1 MKIFEEGI
9 DMLKD
14 VGSWD
19 LCENTSV
26 FGDGLL
32 IIEVSKGVNTVKTFA
47 ARVTP
52 TEDTPLDRENQ
63 LKRNTVQSPNLTA
76 ERTDVHRIKEF
87 MKKKI
92 YRCYLSN
99 IYLSV
104 CVLTH
109 SLVSSSL

>member
-1 MKIFEEGI
+1 
-9 DMLKD
+9 MLKD

-32 IIEVSKGVNTVKTFA
+32 IIEISKEVNTVKTFA

-52 TEDTPLDRENQ
+52 TEDTLLDRENQ

-76 ERTDVHRIKEF
+76 VRTDVHRIKEF
-87 MKKKI
+87 MKKK

-99 IYLSV
+99 IYLSA
-104 CVLTH
+104 CVLTCFI
-109 SLVSSSL
+109 VSNSV